1 MRPYARAHKHA
12 RTRAHTHTKTHTH
25 TCTQART
32 HARTHTHTGENS
44 SPDEPHLAGLP
55 EFQFSQQ
62 YVCSQ
67 TFDAQ
72 HQSNARHEQTG
83 ERQKEM
89 MLTRRNRKF
98 KTKWTKCR
106 VALHHIPAIRTR
118 GHANKESRKVR
129 TYKKEICC
137 YTTVNGHQMAPYL

>member
-12 RTRAHTHTKTHTH
+12 RTRAHTHTHTHTH
-25 TCTQART
+25 KHTCT
-32 HARTHTHTGENS
+32 HARTHTGENS
-44 SPDEPHLAGLP
+44 SPDEPHLAGLQ

-83 ERQKEM
+83 ERQKELC

-98 KTKWTKCR
+98 KKKRTKCR

-129 TYKKEICC
+129 KYEKEICC
-137 YTTVNGHQMAPYL
+137 YTTVNGHQMVPYL